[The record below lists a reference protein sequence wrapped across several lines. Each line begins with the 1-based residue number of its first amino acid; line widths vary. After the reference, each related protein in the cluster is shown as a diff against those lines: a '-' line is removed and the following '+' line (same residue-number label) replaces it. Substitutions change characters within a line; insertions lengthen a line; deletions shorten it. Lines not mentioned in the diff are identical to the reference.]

1 MLNLNV
7 AVIDDDQSQR
17 EILSDF
23 LQKLGCKVYSCAN
36 GETCLQI
43 LQKQSLDVVITDFR
57 MPGMDGMSV
66 LQKVKQINPEIQVLI
81 LTAFGTIENAVA
93 AMKAGAW
100 DYLTKPIDLDE
111 LEIKLRKIAEHN
123 TLIRENQLLRAQL
136 ETGTLVTDII
146 YQSDALKQVLSLVA
160 RVSDSNAAVLI
171 QGESGTGKEMIARAI
186 HQASPRRAMPFVAV
200 NCAAIPESLFESEMF
215 GHEKGAF
222 TGAYERAKGRIELA
236 AGGTLFLDEVA
247 DIPLNFQVKLLRVL
261 QEKEFQRLGS
271 SQVLKADIRVISATN
286 KDLNKLVETNQFR
299 ADLYFR
305 LNVIPLTIPP
315 LRERREDI
323 PVLIKH
329 FIAKHARLNSRQVK
343 GITAE
348 GMNLLMRY
356 DYPGNVRELEN
367 IIERAV
373 ILARDEYITT
383 AELPLSSSHQ
393 PATIPGN
400 TLPEQ
405 VEELEKRLIQEALAR
420 SGNVQ
425 TRAALQLGISER
437 VLRYKMEK
445 YGIE

>member
-1 MLNLNV
+1 MLNLNI

-17 EILSDF
+17 EILSGF

-43 LQKQSLDVVITDFR
+43 LQKQCLDVVITDFR
-57 MPGMDGMSV
+57 MPGMDGMAV

-146 YQSDALKQVLSLVA
+146 YQSDALKQILSLVA

-186 HQASPRRAMPFVAV
+186 HQASPRRMMPFVAV

-329 FIAKHARLNSRQVK
+329 FIAKHARLNSRPVK

-383 AELPLSSSHQ
+383 AELPLSSSYQ
-393 PATIPGN
+393 PATVTGN

-405 VEELEKRLIQEALAR
+405 VEELEKRLIQGALAH